1 MKVLPTSGILSAG
14 GWFVFSSQEL
24 GELAAYRATVA
35 TDRGC
40 LYCSVPA
47 PGAWL
52 DVDDCYPDDWPAT
65 RLNTDDGRLFTSVMY
80 PSSIYSATYDGHWML
95 ASNLFLLAAL
105 LPDGAQRLTHDRVTA
120 IDDRGWT
127 ALADVKRVAPFTEY
141 CPGAYSEPLANDPI
155 ARMWDDPTIRDG
167 RAAGERLLDALATSV
182 AACASADQAPPAVL
196 LSGGVDSA
204 ALAWTA
210 HQLGLAPI
218 AYSIGTIWGN
228 EHDAASELASHCGIT
243 HRRIELTVDDLEDAI
258 GPSILQLGH
267 AEPEAVDSVLNMV
280 AVLRS
285 GEIAEHTVLS
295 GWGSD
300 LLNAGLFSS
309 PSSPVAMNQALL
321 VGLRRTQHSS
331 EFSSFVGGI
340 CGHRLCHPYWHRAV
354 VATSLSIDPRCKYG
368 PREKQHLREA
378 MASRVPAS
386 VAWRRKL
393 ALHHGTGVEDGL
405 SRHFGG
411 AREKAAAYSEIFQSL
426 VSRTAAEHLCD
437 LQVPGDVGRRIDFA
451 TGV

>member
-1 MKVLPTSGILSAG
+1 MSPTSGIVSSG

-24 GELAAYRATVA
+24 SELAAYRAAVA

-40 LYCSVPA
+40 LYCPVPA

-52 DVDDCYPDDWPAT
+52 DVDDCYPGDWPVT

-80 PSSIYSATYDGHWML
+80 PSSIYSGTYGGHWML

-105 LPDGAQRLTHDRVTA
+105 LPDGAQRLVHDRVTT
-120 IDDRGWT
+120 IDDRWT
-127 ALADVKRVAPFTEY
+127 ALAEVKRIAPFTEH
-141 CPGAYSEPLANDPI
+141 CPGVYSEPLANDPI
-155 ARMWDDPTIRDG
+155 ARVWGDPTLRDG

-182 AACASADQAPPAVL
+182 AACASADQTPPAVL

-210 HQLGLAPI
+210 HQLGIAPI
-218 AYSIGTIWGN
+218 AYSIGTSWGN
-228 EHDAASELASHCGIT
+228 EHDEASELASHCGIT

-258 GPSILQLGH
+258 APSILQLGH
-267 AEPEAVDSVLNMV
+267 AEPEAVDSVLNVV
-280 AVLRS
+280 AALRS
-285 GEIAEHTVLS
+285 GAIAERTVLS

-300 LLNAGLFSS
+300 LLNAGLFTG
-309 PSSPVAMNQALL
+309 PCSPVAMSQALL
-321 VGLRRTQHSS
+321 AGLRRTQHSS
-331 EFSSFVGGI
+331 EFSSFAGGI

-354 VATSLSIDPRCKYG
+354 VETSLSIDPRCKYG

-411 AREKAAAYSEIFQSL
+411 AREKAATYREIFQSL

-437 LQVPGDVGRRIDFA
+437 LHVALEPSVNLA
-451 TGV
+451 TGG

>member
-1 MKVLPTSGILSAG
+1 MSPTSGILSAG
-14 GWFVFSSQEL
+14 GWFVFSSREL
-24 GELAAYRATVA
+24 DELAAYRATVA
-35 TDRGC
+35 TDRGY
-40 LYCSVPA
+40 LYCSARA

-52 DVDDCYPDDWPAT
+52 DVDDCYAGDWPAT

-80 PSSIYSATYDGHWML
+80 PSSIYSGTYDGHWML

-105 LPDGAQRLTHDRVTA
+105 LPDGQRLAHDRVTT
-120 IDDRGWT
+120 IDDHGLT
-127 ALADVKRVAPFTEY
+127 ALADVTRIGPFTDH
-141 CPGAYSEPLANDPI
+141 CPGVYSEPLANDPI
-155 ARMWDDPTIRDG
+155 ARMWGDPTIRDA
-167 RAAGERLLDALATSV
+167 RESGERLLDALATSV

-218 AYSIGTIWGN
+218 AYSIGTSWGN
-228 EHDAASELASHCGIT
+228 EHDAAGELASHCGIT
-243 HRRIELTVDDLEDAI
+243 QRRIELTVDDLEDAI

-267 AEPEAVDSVLNMV
+267 AEPEAVDSVLNVV
-280 AVLRS
+280 AALRS
-285 GEIAEHTVLS
+285 GAIAEQTVLS

-300 LLNAGLFSS
+300 LLNAGLFTS
-309 PSSPVAMNQALL
+309 PCSPVAMSQALL
-321 VGLRRTQHSS
+321 AGLRRTQYSS
-331 EFSSFVGGI
+331 EFSSFAGGI

-354 VATSLSIDPRCKYG
+354 VETSLSIDPRCKYG

-411 AREKAAAYSEIFQSL
+411 VREKTAAYSEVFQSL

-437 LQVPGDVGRRIDFA
+437 VQVPEPLEPSVNLA
-451 TGV
+451 TGG